1 MKRIFITASVLL
13 APLNN
18 AYAGCSAAS
27 FAACSSLATST
38 GSRPRPSHWPG
49 WAGLGW
55 AGQSPFSNPVGNH
68 NVLLTHERLRVRCEN
83 LHAAHRFIDPTQGI
97 FK

>member
-49 WAGLGW
+49 GAITLFEPG
-55 AGQSPFSNPVGNH
+55 GQPQCTSAPMNGYGYAVKTYTQLIGS
-68 NVLLTHERLRVRCEN
+68 LTR
-83 LHAAHRFIDPTQGI
+83 PQGI